1 MQDNIIIN
9 GEAIKELKK
18 FPATQKPLKL
28 LERVIAISSKLN
40 DLVLDRFSGTMTTNT
55 NVRIFTNDTQNYSH

>member
-28 LERVIAISSKLN
+28 LE
-40 DLVLDRFSGTMTTNT
+40 
-55 NVRIFTNDTQNYSH
+55 